1 MTPRALSILKTAIRN
16 RGQRCILTAK
26 DNKTNTALRY
36 LYRMDLIDYSK
47 PYGKPGW
54 FILKEFAEAKED
66 SDDAEGDAHAYA

>member
-1 MTPRALSILKTAIRN
+1 MTPRALSLLKTAIRN

-54 FILKEFAEAKED
+54 FILKED
-66 SDDAEGDAHAYA
+66 NDDADAKGDAHAYE